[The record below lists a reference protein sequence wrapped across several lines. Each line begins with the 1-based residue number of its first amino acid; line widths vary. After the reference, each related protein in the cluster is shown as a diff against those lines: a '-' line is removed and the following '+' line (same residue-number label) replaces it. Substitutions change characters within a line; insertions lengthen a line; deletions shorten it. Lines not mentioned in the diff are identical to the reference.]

1 MSTPQ
6 DPPRSA
12 TTALLD
18 ECPRLRILVVGKT
31 GSGKSSLIAHVF
43 GVNKASVSHN
53 RTGEADI
60 EEELLPP
67 ENPLVVVH
75 DSMGFESGRPE
86 TFEKAEIFLHARAE
100 KVDLKDQ
107 VHIIWLCI
115 QIPHSGARVF
125 EDGDEKF
132 LKLAQGLNIPV
143 LVVFTQ
149 YDKLVNSF
157 KRRGKPQP
165 DSLAEQ
171 KYKLL
176 CRDELERINGAI
188 QCAKTSGLSGGSA
201 ATPDKAA
208 LDELVEMSR
217 DLVRN
222 NGSESG
228 SNTAWLV
235 YSMAQRENAKVKIE
249 ACVDIGVKDYWS
261 VLGSTAK
268 LPISTLSACLE
279 TAHDEMVDVWN
290 IYDPH
295 VLLRNAD
302 FKQKMQAV
310 VQFATPAD
318 VSDAKQWL
326 SNVPLDTIQQWIVPV
341 AGTTVSWIGGL
352 GYGISA
358 AVVSL
363 LGNVYQNSEPTVRTF
378 MAYIVGLTIILHK
391 VFLRMLRWPPEALA
405 ANDISWLLET
415 HELALHDIYDD
426 VRKYVA
432 KMHLMARVRS
442 EEPMEQVAEL
452 IKKYTGE
459 DVKVQGR
466 R

>member
-86 TFEKAEIFLHARAE
+86 TFEKAEIFLRVRADSE

-222 NGSESG
+222 NGSESR

-249 ACVDIGVKDYWS
+249 ACIAIGMKGYWS

-268 LPISTLSACLE
+268 LPILTLGACLE

-295 VLLRNAD
+295 GLLRNAD

-326 SNVPLDTIQQWIVPV
+326 SNIPLDTIQQWIVPV
-341 AGTTVSWIGGL
+341 AGTTVTLIGIYL
-352 GYGISA
+352 FFSQRTLTLA
-358 AVVSL
+358 
-363 LGNVYQNSEPTVRTF
+363 SEPTVRTF

-432 KMHLMARVRS
+432 KMHLIARVRS
-442 EEPMEQVAEL
+442 EESMEQVAEL

>member
-86 TFEKAEIFLHARAE
+86 TFEKAEIFLR
-100 KVDLKDQ
+100 VR
-107 VHIIWLCI
+107 IWLCI

-222 NGSESG
+222 NGSESR

-235 YSMAQRENAKVKIE
+235 YSMAQRKNAKVKIE
-249 ACVDIGVKDYWS
+249 ACIAIGMKGYWS

-268 LPISTLSACLE
+268 LPILTLGACLE

-302 FKQKMQAV
+302 LKQKMQAV

-318 VSDAKQWL
+318 MSDAKQWL
-326 SNVPLDTIQQWIVPV
+326 SNIPLDTIQQWIVPV
-341 AGTTVSWIGGL
+341 AGTTVTLIGGL
-352 GYGISA
+352 AFGISA
-358 AVVSL
+358 AFLSL
-363 LGNVYQNSEPTVRTF
+363 LHNLYKNSEPTVRTF

-432 KMHLMARVRS
+432 KTHLMARVRS

-459 DVKVQGR
+459 NVKVQGR